1 VNGGRRL
8 LTGPQLLLLLGG
20 LGFALALAPQ
30 WIVPR
35 YGFGTYLLLIAL
47 IVLALAASAR
57 STRRG

>member
-1 VNGGRRL
+1 MRRPGPL
-8 LTGPQLLLLLGG
+8 LSRPQLLLLLAG

-47 IVLALAASAR
+47 VVLALAASVRPAGR
-57 STRRG
+57 